1 MLSFVPNGPPGV
13 ISSRGGRIGP
23 SPVLGAKF
31 DPGTDRVNRKLI
43 RRSGEEG
50 GRPCNEQGGE
60 GLENL
65 YFQWTSFVNGPLSQ
79 ELNVYFHL
87 TDIALI

>member
-31 DPGTDRVNRKLI
+31 DPGTDRVNDL
-43 RRSGEEG
+43 
-50 GRPCNEQGGE
+50 
-60 GLENL
+60 
-65 YFQWTSFVNGPLSQ
+65 T
-79 ELNVYFHL
+79 VYLVVFL
-87 TDIALI
+87 LKIISP